1 MASVTLSA
9 TPNGNGY
16 QATLKYSNGTSFS
29 SAEVYPSI
37 EEAISMAALKL
48 LRMPDR
54 LEAFDREAGAGV
66 DVRSNVV
73 ELIPRR
79 HDAATSDA

>member
-1 MASVTLSA
+1 
-9 TPNGNGY
+9 
-16 QATLKYSNGTSFS
+16 
-29 SAEVYPSI
+29 
-37 EEAISMAALKL
+37 MAALKL
-48 LRMPDR
+48 LRIPDR

-66 DVRSNVV
+66 DVRSNVF